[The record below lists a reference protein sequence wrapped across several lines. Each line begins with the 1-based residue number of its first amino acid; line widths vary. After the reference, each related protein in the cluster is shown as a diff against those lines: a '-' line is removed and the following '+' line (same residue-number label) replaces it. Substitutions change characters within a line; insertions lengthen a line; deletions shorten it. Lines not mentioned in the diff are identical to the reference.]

1 MFTKMYKP
9 CEIFGC
15 NHKYYQ
21 FLLAFRLV
29 LYFQNLVAPCCNGS
43 ISWLHIT
50 FLMEPFPSL

>member
-1 MFTKMYKP
+1 MSAKMYKP

-21 FLLAFRLV
+21 FLLAFDLV
-29 LYFQNLVAPCCNGS
+29 LVAPCCNGS
-43 ISWLHIT
+43 ISWLHIS